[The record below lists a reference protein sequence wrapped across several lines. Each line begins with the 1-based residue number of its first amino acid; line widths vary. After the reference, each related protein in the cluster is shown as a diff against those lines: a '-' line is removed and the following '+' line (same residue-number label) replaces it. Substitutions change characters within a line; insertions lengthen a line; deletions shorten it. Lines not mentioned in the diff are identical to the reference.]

1 VSDAKSKKGTL
12 IRGADGGVYYITDDQ
27 LQAFRLPDDTTK
39 GVGNLLEQSIAG
51 RKLAAVHGED
61 LVDQV
66 GGHHVALPGHH
77 IEMGQVG
84 GHRVNVDKLKAPA
97 RRKSA

>member
-39 GVGNLLEQSIAG
+39 KE
-51 RKLAAVHGED
+51 LATY
-61 LVDQV
+61 LSN
-66 GGHHVALPGHH
+66 
-77 IEMGQVG
+77 
-84 GHRVNVDKLKAPA
+84 R
-97 RRKSA
+97 